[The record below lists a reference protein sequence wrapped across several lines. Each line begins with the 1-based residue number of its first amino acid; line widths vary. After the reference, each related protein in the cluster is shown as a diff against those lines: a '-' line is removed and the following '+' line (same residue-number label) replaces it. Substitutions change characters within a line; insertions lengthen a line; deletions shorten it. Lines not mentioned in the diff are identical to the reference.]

1 MFFSPRRTKRT
12 YIKEEKY
19 PFSHSRT
26 GGITMAIDYATA
38 EPSTKEIVH
47 EQLYC
52 ALTGVPVS
60 TEEAY
65 WAPPLVTFRQLI
77 AAITQGLAHSPGTLG
92 TILFA
97 EQPNVP
103 YAPAAREQL
112 AARRG
117 AEQIKL
123 LVGLLLVVALIA
135 APILLLAMR

>member
-1 MFFSPRRTKRT
+1 
-12 YIKEEKY
+12 
-19 PFSHSRT
+19 
-26 GGITMAIDYATA
+26 MAIDYAAA
-38 EPSTKEIVH
+38 EPAKKEVVH

-60 TEEAY
+60 ADEAY
-65 WAPPLVTFRQLI
+65 WAPPLVTFRQLL
-77 AAITQGLAHSPGTLG
+77 AAIAHGLAHSPGALG

-112 AARRG
+112 AARRS

-123 LVGLLLVVALIA
+123 LVGLLLLVALIA
-135 APILLLAMR
+135 TPILLLAMR

>member
-1 MFFSPRRTKRT
+1 
-12 YIKEEKY
+12 
-19 PFSHSRT
+19 
-26 GGITMAIDYATA
+26 MAIDYATA
-38 EPSTKEIVH
+38 QTSPKEIIH

-52 ALTGVPVS
+52 ALTGAPVS
-60 TEEAY
+60 AEEAY
-65 WAPPLVTFRQLI
+65 WAPPLVTFRELI
-77 AAITQGLAHSPGTLG
+77 AAITHGLTRSPGTLG

-112 AARRG
+112 AARRST
-117 AEQIKL
+117 EQIKL

>member
-1 MFFSPRRTKRT
+1 
-12 YIKEEKY
+12 
-19 PFSHSRT
+19 
-26 GGITMAIDYATA
+26 MAIDYATA
-38 EPSTKEIVH
+38 EPGKKEIVH

-52 ALTGVPVS
+52 ALTGAPIS
-60 TEEAY
+60 AEEAY

-77 AAITQGLAHSPGTLG
+77 AAIMQGLTHSPGTLG

-112 AARRG
+112 AARRS
-117 AEQIKL
+117 AEQFKL

-135 APILLLAMR
+135 TPILLLAMR